1 MVRRN
6 AERSPEREEVRH
18 MPGGSA
24 RDVLFISA
32 YTGLGGGES
41 VQLNL
46 MRALDRGRYRLHLVC
61 PREGQLPAAARALGV
76 QVHLL
81 PYRAATAY
89 FVPVIWTR
97 LPVVGRLTDLIRG
110 EGIAAVHSDYHSLP
124 FAASAARRAGVPVVW
139 NAMGWWFPARP
150 WQRRFF
156 RQQVTQIIAIT
167 QAVRDRWLAA
177 SGGFLPPERIRVIVP
192 GVDPDHFHPG
202 VDGSPVRERLG
213 LGADVPLVGMIA
225 RFQRVKGHDI
235 FQAMARRVAAEVPA
249 ARFVVAGE
257 NVFGV
262 AKDEAYKREILAAA
276 QSDSLLRERLTY
288 LGFWEDARQVI
299 AACDVI
305 VCPSRF
311 ESLGMVHLESMA
323 MARPVVSM
331 NNGGPAETV
340 VDGETGFLV
349 PPEDPAALA
358 QRVIALLRDPE
369 LRARMG
375 AAGRARVL
383 AHFTAAGYAEA
394 FAQLLE
400 DLR

>member
-1 MVRRN
+1 MSGAPVRKL
-6 AERSPEREEVRH
+6 
-18 MPGGSA
+18 
-24 RDVLFISA
+24 LFVSA

-46 MRALDRGRYRLHLVC
+46 MRALDWQRFALHLVC
-61 PREGQLPAAARALGV
+61 PRDGQLPAAARALGV

-81 PYRAATAY
+81 PYRPATAW
-89 FVPVIWTR
+89 FVPALWGRFPVSRR
-97 LPVVGRLTDLIRG
+97 LAALMRAEAID
-110 EGIAAVHSDYHSLP
+110 AVHSDYHSLP
-124 FAASAARRAGVPVVW
+124 FAAAAAQRTGTPVIW
-139 NAMGWWFPARP
+139 NAMGWWFPAQP
-150 WQRRFF
+150 WQRHFF
-156 RQQVTQIIAIT
+156 RAHVTQIIAIT
-167 QAVRDRWLAA
+167 RAVRDRWLAA
-177 SGGFLPPERIRVIVP
+177 SGHFLPPERIRVLVP
-192 GVDPDHFHPG
+192 GVDPDHFHPE

-213 LGADVPLVGMIA
+213 IGPDVPLVGMIA

-235 FQAMARRVAAEVPA
+235 FQAMARRIAAALPA

-276 QSDSLLRERLTY
+276 QSDPVLRERLTY

-331 NNGGPAETV
+331 DNGGPAETV

-349 PPEDPAALA
+349 PPEDPETLAERVLTLLHDPAL
-358 QRVIALLRDPE
+358 RVRL
-369 LRARMG
+369 G
-375 AAGRARVL
+375 ATGRARVL
-383 AHFTAAGYAEA
+383 AHYTAAGYAEA